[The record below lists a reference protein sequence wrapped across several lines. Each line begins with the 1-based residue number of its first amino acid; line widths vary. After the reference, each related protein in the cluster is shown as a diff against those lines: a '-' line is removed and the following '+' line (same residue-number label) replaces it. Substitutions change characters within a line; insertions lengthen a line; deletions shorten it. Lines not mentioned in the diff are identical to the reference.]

1 MLIERK
7 KIGERRIGVDKKRKI
22 MLSKIVEMIEM
33 IEIWMEMIEKK
44 ELEIRELEIEL
55 EVVLEIVIIKEI
67 VEEKRIMLLK
77 KIRIEWRKKILEV
90 MMEEIMVEKMM
101 V

>member
-1 MLIERK
+1 
-7 KIGERRIGVDKKRKI
+7 